1 MYLLFLHVAMY
12 ISKMQQELCF
22 KKLIHYC
29 ILCCSIISSPLIVHF
44 VQLIRENLNSKLVHE
59 KRNNTFPDYFVF
71 QPYNMIK

>member
-12 ISKMQQELCF
+12 ISKTQQELCF
-22 KKLIHYC
+22 KNLF
-29 ILCCSIISSPLIVHF
+29 IIVFCVVLLLVHLSVVHF

-59 KRNNTFPDYFVF
+59 KRNNTFPDYFVL